1 MIDQKQSGGKGSLN
15 IQAENLAINTG
26 LTYKDVVDI
35 STDIF
40 RKNFYE
46 LSETAQTVAIQRAT
60 ELVEGFV
67 NALEK
72 RNPNGI
78 RVAQDPDFQCALFE
92 AQKDYARV
100 GDSDLASI
108 LIDILVDR
116 TKEEARSFQSI
127 VLNASL
133 AVAPKLTSDQI
144 TALSLIFAFRYTQ
157 HLMIRN
163 LPLFFEIFKSQ
174 IVPFSVDLP
183 KRDSSY
189 LHLEFIGCCKN
200 SHLSSITFEKMILST
215 YAGLFS
221 LGFDKDSLQKIID
234 YSQLPDSFITLC
246 IHDPKKIQLNVMNK
260 TVFNSMVEK
269 LNLKES
275 DVKALYK
282 LHEKSLMNEKQVR
295 EYILSQEP
303 ALLSFI
309 NSWNES
315 SIKEIELTSVG
326 IAIGHANY
334 RRVTGETADLSIWI

>member
-35 STDIF
+35 SADVF

-46 LSETAQTVAIQRAT
+46 LSETAQTVAIERAI

-67 NALEK
+67 RALEK

-100 GDSDLASI
+100 GDSDLANI

-144 TALSLIFAFRYTQ
+144 VALSLIFAFRYTQ
-157 HLMIRN
+157 HLMIKN
-163 LPLFFEIFKSQ
+163 LPSFFEIFKSQ
-174 IVPFSVDLP
+174 ILPFSINLP
-183 KRDSSY
+183 QRASSY

-200 SHLSSITFEKMILST
+200 IHLSSITFEKMVLST

-234 YSQLPDSFITLC
+234 YSQLPDSLFRVC
-246 IHDPKKIQLNVMNK
+246 IHDVKMIQLNVMNEE
-260 TVFNSMVEK
+260 TFNSEVKK

-275 DVKALYK
+275 VAKELYK
-282 LHEKSLMNEKQVR
+282 LHKKNLMNEKQVR

-303 ALLSFI
+303 KLLNLI
-309 NSWNES
+309 DSWNES
-315 SIKEIELTSVG
+315 SIKDVELTSVG